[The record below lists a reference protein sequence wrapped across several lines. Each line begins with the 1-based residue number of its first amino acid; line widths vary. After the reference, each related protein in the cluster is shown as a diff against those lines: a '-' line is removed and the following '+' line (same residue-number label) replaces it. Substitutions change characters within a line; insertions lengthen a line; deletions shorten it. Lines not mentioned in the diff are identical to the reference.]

1 VQIRYHI
8 DPSTGLPHIYQHNV
22 AENEVIRG
30 RDDSR
35 VAIGQ
40 TIAGRYLRVIYV
52 ADPAPDSVFV
62 ITAYELGPKGQAGH
76 TPQEKEETMTTER
89 YPRGWNKAKVQR
101 VLEHYE
107 SQTDEEV
114 AAEIEIG
121 LNSTT
126 MEVPRALVP
135 VVRELIAKRKTASTK
150 KTHNTTLQTT
160 NRAGSKSKLRKSAR
174 AVRG

>member
-1 VQIRYHI
+1 
-8 DPSTGLPHIYQHNV
+8 
-22 AENEVIRG
+22 
-30 RDDSR
+30 
-35 VAIGQ
+35 
-40 TIAGRYLRVIYV
+40 
-52 ADPAPDSVFV
+52 
-62 ITAYELGPKGQAGH
+62 
-76 TPQEKEETMTTER
+76 MTTER

-114 AAEIEIG
+114 AAEIEVGVNI
-121 LNSTT
+121 TT

-150 KTHNTTLQTT
+150 KTQNTTLQPT